1 MLGPGMKAAFKAQ
14 HVLRELEKIQEW
26 QDDGQNFGFMTID
39 GVQVDTL
46 DILAAIR
53 TARAR
58 VEATD
63 RK

>member
-1 MLGPGMKAAFKAQ
+1 MEAAFKAQ
-14 HVLRELEKIQEW
+14 RVLRELEKIQEW
-26 QDDGQNFGFMTID
+26 QSGGQNFGFVIID

-46 DILAAIR
+46 DVLAAIR